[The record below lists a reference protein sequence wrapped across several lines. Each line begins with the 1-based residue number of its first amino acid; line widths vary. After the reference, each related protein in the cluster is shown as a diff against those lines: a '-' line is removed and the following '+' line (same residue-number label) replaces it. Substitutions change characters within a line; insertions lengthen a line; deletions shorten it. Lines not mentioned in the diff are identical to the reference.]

1 MIEKMRF
8 VSITGPKEDFDRMIE
23 TYLSKYEVHLEN
35 ALSELKTVQNLRPF
49 IEKNP
54 YKDKLTRLNDY
65 VNQMESVDSRT
76 TGQSKRQTKEK
87 QSNTKQH
94 SLKQSDVNQSM
105 DSAQAMTVTESL
117 HQQIVAQEN
126 KKNAILKELERV
138 TALRN
143 QIEPFK
149 EIDEDL
155 QRLNHFQFINVR
167 FGKIVTEHY
176 KRLEH
181 YMLEDSNSIFYKCSS
196 NSEYVWGVYF
206 VPAMLC
212 EKVDAMYASMHFERI
227 VLSEEY
233 EGTPMKAYLQLE
245 EKRRKLEVQMEEV
258 QRDIIKALKGAGEEL
273 MEARKKLERLSDS
286 FDIRKLAAC
295 FQEEEAVFYI
305 LCGWMTERDARSL
318 EQELEEDVNT
328 FILEEDAKEAVF
340 QEPPTKLRNPRFL
353 KPFEMFTRMYGLPS
367 YNEMDPTIFIAI
379 TYTFIFG
386 AMFGDVGQGLVLAI
400 GGALLYRFKKM
411 NLAAIIS
418 CAGVF
423 STIFGFLFGSVFG
436 FEDII
441 EAVWLH
447 PKTSTMA
454 VPVVGELNTVFVV
467 AIGFGMGLILLTMIF
482 HIINA
487 AKEKNWE
494 SLFFDT
500 NGVAGLVFYGAL
512 VLVIGLMMTGR
523 TMPAT
528 AVLIVMFVIPLL
540 LIALKEPLGRWIE
553 HKAEIMPK
561 EKGMFVVQT
570 FFELFEV
577 LLSYFSNTLSFI
589 RVGAFA
595 VSHAA
600 MMEVVLT
607 LAGVESGTTNWIVI
621 VLGNIIV
628 CGLEGL
634 IVGIQVLRL
643 EYYEMFSR
651 FYKGTGREFENK
663 IRR

>member
-1 MIEKMRF
+1 MIEKMKF
-8 VSITGPKEDFDRMIE
+8 VSITGPKEDFDRVIG

-54 YKDKLTRLNDY
+54 YKDPLTQLNQYVSQLQEEPSKEIQTADGVSTQETLRLAGEIHQKIAQQESRENDIAGRLEH
-65 VNQMESVDSRT
+65 MT
-76 TGQSKRQTKEK
+76 T
-87 QSNTKQH
+87 
-94 SLKQSDVNQSM
+94 
-105 DSAQAMTVTESL
+105 
-117 HQQIVAQEN
+117 
-126 KKNAILKELERV
+126 
-138 TALRN
+138 LRN
-143 QIEPFK
+143 LIEPFK

-155 QRLNHFQFINVR
+155 QKLNHFQFINVR

-227 VLSEEY
+227 VMSEEY
-233 EGTPMKAYLQLE
+233 EGTPMHAYLHLNEKCRELEEQLE
-245 EKRRKLEVQMEEV
+245 DVRK
-258 QRDIIKALKGAGEEL
+258 DIIKILKGYEKEL
-273 MEARKKLERLSDS
+273 LAVRDKLQLLSDS

-295 FQEEEAVFYI
+295 FQEEEEVFYI
-305 LCGWMTERDARSL
+305 LCGWMAKRDADRL
-318 EQELEEDVNT
+318 EKELEEDSNT
-328 FILEEDAKEAVF
+328 FILEEDAEEEAF
-340 QEPPTKLRNPRFL
+340 QVPPTKLRNPRFL
-353 KPFEMFTRMYGLPS
+353 KPFEMFTRMYGLPG

-386 AMFGDVGQGLVLAI
+386 AMFGDVGQGLVLVL
-400 GGALLYRFKKM
+400 GGALLYKFKKM

-418 CAGVF
+418 CAGIF
-423 STIFGFLFGSVFG
+423 STIFGVLFGSVFG

-454 VPVVGELNTVFVV
+454 VPVVGELNTVFVI
-467 AIGFGMGLILLTMIF
+467 AIGFGMGLILLTMVF

-487 AKEKNWE
+487 AKERNWE
-494 SLFFDT
+494 SLLFDT

-512 VLVIGLMMTGR
+512 VLVVGLMMAGK

-528 AVLIVMFVIPLL
+528 AVLLVMFVIPLI
-540 LIALKEPLGRWIE
+540 LIALKEPLGRLIE
-553 HKAEIMPK
+553 RKAEIMPK

-607 LAGVESGTTNWIVI
+607 LAGVESGATNWVVIVI
-621 VLGNIIV
+621 GNIVV
-628 CGLEGL
+628 CALEGL

-651 FYKGTGREFENK
+651 FYKGNGREFENK
-663 IRR
+663 I